1 MNGIASLLD
10 RHATTRVAIIWQELE
25 ARCGLLGV
33 KTTPFPH
40 VSWQVT
46 EAYELPLLE
55 KVLGSFTRQVQPFTI
70 HTTGL
75 GLFTGENPILY
86 ISILKDE
93 PLMRFHSLVWEKT
106 DGSAIRPSP
115 YYSPAQWVPHITLA
129 YNDLNQHNL
138 DCAMQYLAFQNFDW
152 EILIDNLVFVAQ
164 SENQPPETVEYHFG
178 STTTIRP

>member
-10 RHATTRVAIIWQELE
+10 RPATTRVAIIWQELE

-93 PLMRFHSLVWEKT
+93 PLNAFPFLGLGKNKWECCSPFT
-106 DGSAIRPSP
+106 LLFSRP
-115 YYSPAQWVPHITLA
+115 
-129 YNDLNQHNL
+129 
-138 DCAMQYLAFQNFDW
+138 M
-152 EILIDNLVFVAQ
+152 
-164 SENQPPETVEYHFG
+164 G
-178 STTTIRP
+178 STYYFSLQ